1 MFSKLGDRS
10 HYLSYCIHVILLN
23 EHSSL
28 LLCLEFI
35 INDSLMMNFFNL
47 PLWLAITMLTTETHW
62 ETILILLVTEF
73 PELYT
78 TNREQSDK

>member
-1 MFSKLGDRS
+1 
-10 HYLSYCIHVILLN
+10 
-23 EHSSL
+23 
-28 LLCLEFI
+28 
-35 INDSLMMNFFNL
+35 MMNFFNL

-78 TNREQSDK
+78 TNREQSDKWTQMLLEQHQLQFWLRSLGQ